1 MKRLPSL
8 SSILFMLLILFLAAC
23 GGDGGEISFSTA
35 NIQNARLAQD
45 ADGASVTTKF
55 GQEDTIYVLADLN
68 NAPDDTI
75 VKAVFTAVN
84 AEGESP
90 NTHIEDADLTT
101 GSGTLTFNLSPTGMW
116 PNGDYKVE
124 LYLNDKLDQTLTYTV
139 EGPVSAAA
147 AEPTDTPETAV
158 TTDKSSDV
166 TETITDTEPS
176 PTASSGINS
185 IEDMRKA
192 VIRIQAQGSFID
204 PEFGLALNSAGQ
216 GSGFIIDPSGIAVTN
231 NHVVTGA
238 ALLEVWVEGESQP
251 RNAKVLG
258 VSECADLAVIDIDG
272 DGFPALDWYDG
283 PINVG
288 LDVYSAGFPLF
299 GNTEFTLTRGIVS
312 KEHANGDTSWASVD
326 SVIEHDA
333 TINPGN
339 SGGPLVSEDGHIVGV
354 NYASRSDT
362 NQYFA
367 ISRDLARP
375 LIEQMREGN
384 DVQSIGINGEAVTD
398 GATYAGIW
406 VSSVESGTPADK
418 AGIRGGDFITSLEG
432 LVLGVDG
439 TMASYCDI
447 LRSRNPEDT
456 MSVEVTRFSTGELL
470 EGQLN
475 GRDLKVVGTLQD
487 TTAAGGQSSDTSGG
501 YVSVTDDTG
510 QLSVNVPASWA
521 QVDGSAWINSDGD
534 NLGVRVAAA
543 PDLNGFLST
552 WTTPGVSFK
561 ASSSLNTTDVEL
573 LDQVDLSSDCTYDS
587 RQAYSDQLYT
597 GQYDI
602 WANCGGTG
610 TTYVV
615 LTAVPE
621 DSAFVIL
628 LEVQIVSDADTDAF
642 QEILNSF
649 IVQ

>member
-1 MKRLPSL
+1 MKRLPFIHW
-8 SSILFMLLILFLAAC
+8 ILFMLLVFALAAC

-35 NIQNARLAQD
+35 NIQNARLAKD
-45 ADGASVTTKF
+45 EAGSSTTTQF

-68 NAPDDTI
+68 NAPDDTT

-90 NTHIEDADLTT
+90 NTQIEEADLTT
-101 GSGTLTFNLSPTGMW
+101 GSGALTFNLAPSGLW
-116 PNGDYKVE
+116 PNGSYKVE
-124 LYLNDKLDQTLTYTV
+124 LYLNDELDQTLTYAV

-147 AEPTDTPETAV
+147 EPTDAP
-158 TTDKSSDV
+158 
-166 TETITDTEPS
+166 ETITEPE
-176 PTASSGINS
+176 PTPAADSGINS
-185 IEDMRKA
+185 IEDVRQA
-192 VIRIQAQGSFID
+192 VIRIQAQGSFVD
-204 PEFGLALNSAGQ
+204 PEFGLALNTAGQ
-216 GSGFIIDPSGIAVTN
+216 GTGFIIDESGIAVTN

-238 ALLEVWVEGESQP
+238 ALLEVWIEGESQP
-251 RNAKVLG
+251 HNAKVLG

-283 PINVG
+283 PITVG

-339 SGGPLVSEDGHIVGV
+339 SGGPLVSENGRIVGV

-384 DVQSIGINGEAVTD
+384 DVQSIGINGEAITD
-398 GATYAGIW
+398 GETFAGIW

-418 AGIRGGDFITSLEG
+418 AGIRGGDFLTSLEG

-456 MSVEVTRFSTGELL
+456 MSVEITRFGTGELL

-475 GRDLKVVGTLQD
+475 GRNLEVVGTLQG
-487 TTAAGGQSSDTSGG
+487 AQSGG
-501 YVSVTDDTG
+501 ETTGSDGYVTINDDSG
-510 QLSVNVPASWA
+510 QLAVNIPASWA
-521 QVDGSAWINSDGD
+521 QVDGSAWVNDAGE
-534 NLGVRVAAA
+534 NLGIRVIAS
-543 PDLNGFLST
+543 PDINGFLTT
-552 WTTPGVSFK
+552 WATPGVSFR
-561 ASSSLNTTDVEL
+561 ASDSLGMDDKQLIEQF
-573 LDQVDLSSDCTYDS
+573 DFSGDCQYGGRES
-587 RQAYSDQLYT
+587 YADQLYS
-597 GQYDI
+597 GQYD
-602 WANCGGTG
+602 
-610 TTYVV
+610 V
-615 LTAVPE
+615 
-621 DSAFVIL
+621 
-628 LEVQIVSDADTDAF
+628 
-642 QEILNSF
+642 
-649 IVQ
+649 

>member
-1 MKRLPSL
+1 MKHLPSL
-8 SSILFMLLILFLAAC
+8 SWILFMLLILFLAAC

-35 NIQNARLAQD
+35 NIQNARLAKD

-55 GQEDTIYVLADLN
+55 GQEDTIFVLADLN

-75 VKAVFTAVN
+75 VKAVFLVVN
-84 AEGESP
+84 AEGQSP
-90 NTHIEDADLTT
+90 NTKIEEADLTT
-101 GSGTLTFNLSPTGMW
+101 GSGTLTFNLSPTGLW

-124 LYLNDKLDQTLTYTV
+124 LYMNDKLDQTLTYTV

-147 AEPTDTPETAV
+147 PEPTDTPETAV
-158 TTDKSSDV
+158 TTDKGS
-166 TETITDTEPS
+166 ETVAATEP
-176 PTASSGINS
+176 PTAAASGINS
-185 IEDMRKA
+185 IEDMRRA

-204 PEFGLALNSAGQ
+204 PEIGLALNSAGQ
-216 GSGFIIDPSGIAVTN
+216 GSGFIIDESGIAVTN

-272 DGFPALDWYDG
+272 DGYPALDWYDG
-283 PINVG
+283 PISVG

-312 KEHANGDTSWASVD
+312 KEHANGDTGWASVD

-375 LIEQMREGN
+375 LIEQMREGK

-398 GATYAGIW
+398 GSTYAGIW

-456 MSVEVTRFSTGELL
+456 MSVKLTRFSTGELL

-475 GRDLKVVGTLQD
+475 GRDLKVVGALPGTETSAQ
-487 TTAAGGQSSDTSGG
+487 TADTSSG
-501 YVSVTDDTG
+501 YVTVNDDSG
-510 QLSVNVPASWA
+510 QLAVNVPASWA
-521 QVDGSAWINSDGD
+521 QVDGSAWINSDGE

-543 PDLNGFLST
+543 PDLDGFLST
-552 WTTPGVSFK
+552 WTTPGISFK
-561 ASSSLNTTDVEL
+561 ASSDLNTTDVEL
-573 LDQVDLSSDCTYDS
+573 LDQVDLSSDCEYDS

-615 LTAVPE
+615 LTVVPE
-621 DSAFVIL
+621 DNAFVIL
-628 LEVQIVSDADTDAF
+628 LEVQIVSDADTEAF

-649 IVQ
+649 IVQE

>member
-1 MKRLPSL
+1 MKRLPFL

-35 NIQNARLAQD
+35 NIQNARLAKD
-45 ADGASVTTKF
+45 ADGASVTTRF
-55 GQEDTIYVLADLN
+55 GQEDTIFVLADLN

-90 NTHIEDADLTT
+90 NTHIEDANLTT

-124 LYLNDKLDQTLTYTV
+124 LYLNDKLGQTLTYTV

-147 AEPTDTPETAV
+147 PEPTDAPAAAA
-158 TTDKSSDV
+158 TTDKS
-166 TETITDTEPS
+166 TETTEIITDTEP
-176 PTASSGINS
+176 AGINA
-185 IEDMRKA
+185 IEDIRQA

-204 PEFGLALNSAGQ
+204 PEFGLALNTAGQ
-216 GSGFIIDPSGIAVTN
+216 GTGFIIDPSGIAVTN

-283 PINVG
+283 PISVG

-339 SGGPLVSEDGHIVGV
+339 SGGPLVSANGHIVGV
-354 NYASRSDT
+354 NYASRADT

-375 LIEQMREGN
+375 LIEQMREGK
-384 DVQSIGINGEAVTD
+384 DVHSIGINGEAVTD
-398 GATYAGIW
+398 GATFAGIW

-456 MSVEVTRFSTGELL
+456 MTVKLTRFSTGELL

-475 GRDLKVVGTLQD
+475 GRDLKVMGVLSGSET
-487 TTAAGGQSSDTSGG
+487 GGQTADTSSG
-501 YVSVTDDTG
+501 YVTVNDDTG
-510 QLSVNVPASWA
+510 QLAVNVPASWA
-521 QVDGSAWINSDGD
+521 QVDGSAWINSDGE

-543 PDLNGFLST
+543 PDLDDFFNT
-552 WTTPGVSFK
+552 WTTPGISFK
-561 ASSSLNTTDVEL
+561 ASSDLNTNDVEL

-602 WANCGGTG
+602 WANCGSSG

-621 DSAFVIL
+621 DSAYVIL
-628 LEVQIVSDADTDAF
+628 LEVQIVSDADTEAF

-649 IVQ
+649 IVQS